1 MAKRSKDPLE
11 QARRNLAKAQI
22 DLHFAQEHRMSAMA
36 QGEREVQEVQKRA
49 DRRSR
54 KATER
59 LEKRAGAVAR
69 AEAQLITL
77 TDRLARMRAK
87 QAEASRETTPAP
99 TAGGSEQLDGG

>member
-1 MAKRSKDPLE
+1 L
-11 QARRNLAKAQI
+11 
-22 DLHFAQEHRMSAMA
+22 
-36 QGEREVQEVQKRA
+36 GEREVQEAQKRA

-87 QAEASRETTPAP
+87 QVEASRETRVTPA
-99 TAGGSEQLDGG
+99 AGSSEQPDGG